1 MKTEHVTSP
10 RLSGEKEVNL
20 VDFFR
25 MMWGYK
31 YWVILSVAVC
41 GALAVL
47 YLAWT
52 PKQYVRT
59 ASVLIKDDSKGGG
72 LTEMA
77 AFDDLNL
84 FNTTRNVDNEVLV
97 FKSRRLMK
105 EVARRLHLDVS
116 YTVKEGLRSVELYT
130 QSPVRLSFPEVE
142 EAQMFSLKVTPISPQ
157 EVLLTDFVKETE
169 EGDEVSVDETIK
181 AALNDTVST
190 PVGKVVVTPTF
201 YYTEEYF
208 DKKCTVEKSDLEK
221 VAFDYQESL
230 QAALASKTATIIN
243 LTLKDVSITRAED
256 IINTLIAVY
265 NEDAI
270 NDKNQI
276 AVNTS
281 NFINERLIIIEKE
294 LGNVDADIEAYKR
307 ENQLTDI
314 VSETGMYL
322 QTTSQ
327 YDKEEL
333 SLENQ
338 VSLVKYIKEYLT
350 DPRKG
355 SDLIPANTGIS
366 DINVENQISEYNEM
380 LLKRD
385 KLISNSSDRNPVVM
399 DLNNSLM
406 AMKQTIIRSVDNLIV
421 GLNIKIR
428 NVRERGEQTTRRIS
442 AVPSQQKYVLSVER
456 QQKIKEELYLY
467 LLNKREEN
475 ELTQAITES
484 NARIID
490 PASGSE
496 DPVAPK
502 TLVILAVSVL
512 LGCALPTGFIWMT
525 TTMDTK
531 VRNRKDV
538 VDGVSI
544 PFLGEIPAREKKDK
558 NEIVVRENSRDSI
571 SEAFR
576 IIRTNMDFM
585 RVKSRDLKV
594 VMFTSFNPGAGKT
607 FVSVNLAVSIALTH
621 KKVILL
627 DLDIRKGTLG
637 KHLHHAGKIGITHYL
652 SGKTDQID
660 DIIYKGEVDGILD
673 VVYAGPMP
681 PNPAELLLSDRLDGL
696 IKELRLQY
704 DYIIID
710 NVPAGVVADAAIVNR
725 LADLTIYV
733 IRAGIMD
740 RRQLPDLEAMYKEDK
755 FHNMSVILNGTN
767 YKRTGY
773 GYGYGY
779 GYGNE
784 KEK

>member
-47 YLAWT
+47 YLART

-208 DKKCTVEKSDLEK
+208 DKKCPVEKSDLEK

>member
-208 DKKCTVEKSDLEK
+208 DKKCPVEKSDLEK